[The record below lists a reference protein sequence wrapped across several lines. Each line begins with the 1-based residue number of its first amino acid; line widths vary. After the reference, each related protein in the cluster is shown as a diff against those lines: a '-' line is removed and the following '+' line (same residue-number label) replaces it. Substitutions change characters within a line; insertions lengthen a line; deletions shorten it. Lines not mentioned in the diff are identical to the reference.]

1 MSSPIDEVEDVTR
14 EVEGVTREVQDFIK
28 EVEDVTKEDK
38 DVPDKDVTQDII
50 PALPVA
56 KAFNPALLYAPQW
69 ARDQEQPPADD
80 RPSPPIEWPP
90 RGRRLE
96 NIRIFGDERA
106 ALEARRELALQP
118 EKVPEPPVPDPNDQI
133 VGKTVLWLCGMTGA
147 AAVIAWTLVSTLDAG
162 LARHEPARASAAA
175 RPVATA
181 PVQPDSPPTAIAARL
196 GGPSRGPNGD
206 EMLREQRQD
215 PVQEP
220 LQEPRQEA
228 IAGVPAAL
236 ATSTAAAEATPAI
249 ALDPPKAIALDPP
262 KSGSTS
268 PSLITRQMDRDELA
282 FLVRRGESF
291 ISSGDIAAARLMLQR
306 AAEAGDVHAALA
318 LASTYDP
325 NTIQKLGIQG
335 LAADEAM
342 ARLWYERAA
351 QFGSPEAPQR
361 LQQLANQTSTLP

>member
-14 EVEGVTREVQDFIK
+14 KVEDFIK

-38 DVPDKDVTQDII
+38 DVTDKEFTQDVI

-69 ARDQEQPPADD
+69 ARDQEQPPVED

-96 NIRIFGDERA
+96 NVRIFAEERA

-118 EKVPEPPVPDPNDQI
+118 EKVPEPPLPNPNDQI
-133 VGKTVLWLCGMTGA
+133 VGRTVLWLCGMAGV

-162 LARHEPARASAAA
+162 LARREPARASAGAG
-175 RPVATA
+175 PVATA
-181 PVQPDSPPTAIAARL
+181 PVQPASPPTAIAARL
-196 GGPSRGPNGD
+196 DGTSGGSNSDTSRGSNGD
-206 EMLREQRQD
+206 DAVREQRQDALQD

-228 IAGVPAAL
+228 ILGVPAAL

-249 ALDPPKAIALDPP
+249 ALDPPKAE
-262 KSGSTS
+262 STS
-268 PSLITRQMDRDELA
+268 PSLISRQMDRDELA

-325 NTIQKLGIQG
+325 NTIKKLGIQG
-335 LAADEAM
+335 VAADEAM

>member
-1 MSSPIDEVEDVTR
+1 MSSPTDEVKDVT
-14 EVEGVTREVQDFIK
+14 EDQVT
-28 EVEDVTKEDK
+28 DVTKDEVKGVTK
-38 DVPDKDVTQDII
+38 DVI

-96 NIRIFGDERA
+96 NVRIFGEERA

-118 EKVPEPPVPDPNDQI
+118 EKVPEPPLPDPNDQI
-133 VGKTVLWLCGMTGA
+133 VGKTVLWLCGMAGA
-147 AAVIAWTLVSTLDAG
+147 AAVIAWMLVSTLDAG
-162 LARHEPARASAAA
+162 LARREPSRATAMAN
-175 RPVATA
+175 PVATA
-181 PVQPDSPPTAIAARL
+181 PAQPASPPAATAARL
-196 GGPSRGPNGD
+196 DGNG
-206 EMLREQRQD
+206 ELLREQRQESR
-215 PVQEP
+215 QEP
-220 LQEPRQEA
+220 LPEPREEPRREA
-228 IAGVPAAL
+228 ILGVPAAL
-236 ATSTAAAEATPAI
+236 ATGAAAAEATAAI
-249 ALDPPKAIALDPP
+249 ALDPPKAEGTPP
-262 KSGSTS
+262 SV
-268 PSLITRQMDRDELA
+268 ITRQMDRDELA

-351 QFGSPEAPQR
+351 QFGSPEAPRR